1 MLLDIAPELT
11 NAIFSF
17 LSIQELYY
25 VRGVSKRC
33 QTLAEQAIWNHIFR
47 SEHTNLQFGDK
58 DSGKSLNLYP
68 HAYDAEHR
76 VVEFRPKTIEPIS
89 LSDRS
94 AASGDL
100 MIRTFRLWFSG
111 WQKHDFLGG
120 ANWSA
125 VEPKLNAFDRAHML
139 FHGTYNPAH
148 EKVYI
153 LPSVHDP
160 GPPRRTRYVGDAD
173 MVLALYYTSR
183 GDDVMQ
189 WNYAR
194 TTNTQSTVT
203 ALAPPPERS
212 ANISSLKVSIS
223 WIMSGIQTNVST
235 IELYSS
241 YRHHLH
247 DTLSS
252 NLAFTYDPNCEQ
264 VLEWLVSENASNA
277 IVPHQLIAFLKE
289 HTHESL
295 SRQAELQRL
304 LESAGVDAS
313 VLWKYGFAKRW
324 LAGKAAFEPEDVVRR
339 IQMTEENWHK
349 DQQSLRR
356 QLAKEN
362 IAI

>member
-17 LSIQELYY
+17 LSIQDLYY
-25 VRGVSKRC
+25 LRGVNKRS
-33 QTLAEQAIWNHIFR
+33 QTLAERAIWTQIAR
-47 SEHTNLQFGDK
+47 SEHTTLQFGDK
-58 DSGKSLNLYP
+58 DAARSLNLYP
-68 HAYDAEHR
+68 HSYDAEHR
-76 VVEFRPKTIEPIS
+76 VVEFRPKTMEPIS
-89 LSDRS
+89 LTDRS

-100 MIRTFRLWFSG
+100 MIRTFKLWFSG
-111 WQKHDFLGG
+111 WQRHEFLGG
-120 ANWSA
+120 ANWNE

-148 EKVYI
+148 EKVYL

-183 GDDVMQ
+183 GDDLRQ

-194 TTNTQSTVT
+194 TLNTQSTVT

-212 ANISSLKVSIS
+212 VNVYSLKVSIS
-223 WIMSGIQTNVST
+223 WIMSGIQPNVAT
-235 IELYSS
+235 IELYDS
-241 YRHHLH
+241 YRRHLH
-247 DTLSS
+247 HTLLS
-252 NLAFTYDPNCEQ
+252 NSAFTYDPNCEQ
-264 VLEWLVSENASNA
+264 ILEWLVSEDARNGL
-277 IVPHQLIAFLKE
+277 VPNHLVMFLKE

-295 SRQAELQRL
+295 SKQAELQRL

-324 LAGKAAFEPEDVVRR
+324 LAGKGAFEPEDVVRR
-339 IQMTEENWHK
+339 IQMTEERWQK
-349 DQQSLRR
+349 DQLSLRR
-356 QLAKEN
+356 QLAREN